1 MRRLTI
7 INTQSMNPLWRI
19 YQFVRFSK
27 VLKNTV
33 IIEISRFIPFLN
45 VKRYIYIHFLKMSI
59 GERTAFAYKVMP
71 DIFHPQLISIGSN
84 TVIGYNTTIL
94 THEVL
99 VDEWRVGK
107 VIIGDYTLIGA
118 NTTILP
124 GITIG
129 NHVKIGAGTVV
140 SKDVPDYS
148 FAFGNPM
155 QIQLD
160 SGGDNEWHKKKIT
173 SFQ

>member
-1 MRRLTI
+1 MEFKSEGKIMRRLTI

-94 THEVL
+94 THEIL
-99 VDEWRVGK
+99 VNEYRYGRVD
-107 VIIGDYTLIGA
+107 IGSHTLIGA
-118 NTTILP
+118 NVTILP
-124 GITIG
+124 G
-129 NHVKIGAGTVV
+129 VKIGHNVIIKAGTIWKPHAN
-140 SKDVPDYS
+140 S
-148 FAFGNPM
+148 
-155 QIQLD
+155 
-160 SGGDNEWHKKKIT
+160 
-173 SFQ
+173 

>member
-94 THEVL
+94 THEIL
-99 VDEWRVGK
+99 VNEYRYGRVD
-107 VIIGDYTLIGA
+107 IGSHTLIGA
-118 NTTILP
+118 NVTILP
-124 GITIG
+124 G
-129 NHVKIGAGTVV
+129 VKIGHNVIIKAGTIV
-140 SKDVPDYS
+140 SKDVPDDTI
-148 FAFGNPM
+148 AFGNSM
-155 QIQLD
+155 QIH
-160 SGGDNEWHKKKIT
+160 NK
-173 SFQ
+173 

>member
-1 MRRLTI
+1 MEFKSEGKIMRRLTI

-59 GERTAFAYKVMP
+59 GERTAFSYKVMP

-94 THEVL
+94 THEIL
-99 VDEWRVGK
+99 VNEYRYGRVD
-107 VIIGDYTLIGA
+107 IGSHTLIGA
-118 NTTILP
+118 NVTILP
-124 GITIG
+124 G
-129 NHVKIGAGTVV
+129 VKIGHNVIIKAGTIV
-140 SKDVPDYS
+140 SKDVPDDTI
-148 FAFGNPM
+148 AF
-155 QIQLD
+155 
-160 SGGDNEWHKKKIT
+160 
-173 SFQ
+173 

>member
-1 MRRLTI
+1 MEFKSEGKIMRRLTI

-94 THEVL
+94 THE
-99 VDEWRVGK
+99 
-107 VIIGDYTLIGA
+107 
-118 NTTILP
+118 
-124 GITIG
+124 ITWG
-129 NHVKIGAGTVV
+129 ENR
-140 SKDVPDYS
+140 S
-148 FAFGNPM
+148 
-155 QIQLD
+155 
-160 SGGDNEWHKKKIT
+160 
-173 SFQ
+173 

>member
-45 VKRYIYIHFLKMSI
+45 VKRYVYIHFLKMSI

-94 THEVL
+94 THEIL
-99 VDEWRVGK
+99 VNEYRYGRVD
-107 VIIGDYTLIGA
+107 IGSHTLIGA
-118 NTTILP
+118 NVTILP
-124 GITIG
+124 G
-129 NHVKIGAGTVV
+129 VKIGHNVMIKACLL
-140 SKDVPDYS
+140 Y
-148 FAFGNPM
+148 
-155 QIQLD
+155 
-160 SGGDNEWHKKKIT
+160 T
-173 SFQ
+173 SPSPRDRQKSRMPSSA

>member
-45 VKRYIYIHFLKMSI
+45 VKRYVYIHFLKMSI

-94 THEVL
+94 THEIL
-99 VDEWRVGK
+99 VNEYRYGRVD
-107 VIIGDYTLIGA
+107 IGSHTLIGA
-118 NTTILP
+118 NVTILP
-124 GITIG
+124 G
-129 NHVKIGAGTVV
+129 VKIGHNVMIKAGTIV
-140 SKDVPDYS
+140 SKDVPNGTI
-148 FAFGNPM
+148 AFGNPM
-155 QIQLD
+155 QIH
-160 SGGDNEWHKKKIT
+160 NK
-173 SFQ
+173 

>member
-1 MRRLTI
+1 MEFKSESKIMRRLTI
-7 INTQSMNPLWRI
+7 IKTLSMNPLWRI

-45 VKRYIYIHFLKMSI
+45 VKRYVYIHFLKMSI

-94 THEVL
+94 THEIL
-99 VDEWRVGK
+99 VNEYRYGRVD
-107 VIIGDYTLIGA
+107 IGSHTLIGA
-118 NTTILP
+118 NVTILP
-124 GITIG
+124 G
-129 NHVKIGAGTVV
+129 VKIGHNVMIKAGTIV
-140 SKDVPDYS
+140 SKDVPNDTI
-148 FAFGNPM
+148 AFGNPM
-155 QIQLD
+155 QIH
-160 SGGDNEWHKKKIT
+160 NK
-173 SFQ
+173 

>member
-94 THEVL
+94 THEIL
-99 VDEWRVGK
+99 VNEYRYGRV
-107 VIIGDYTLIGA
+107 D
-118 NTTILP
+118 ILP
-124 GITIG
+124 G
-129 NHVKIGAGTVV
+129 VKIGHNVIIKAGTIV
-140 SKDVPDYS
+140 SKDVPDDTI
-148 FAFGNPM
+148 AFGNPM
-155 QIQLD
+155 QIH
-160 SGGDNEWHKKKIT
+160 NK
-173 SFQ
+173 

>member
-45 VKRYIYIHFLKMSI
+45 VKRYVYIHFLKMSI

-94 THEVL
+94 THEIL
-99 VDEWRVGK
+99 VNEYRYGRVD
-107 VIIGDYTLIGA
+107 IGSHTLIGA
-118 NTTILP
+118 NVTILP
-124 GITIG
+124 G
-129 NHVKIGAGTVV
+129 VKIGHNVMIKAGTIV
-140 SKDVPDYS
+140 SKDVPNDTI
-148 FAFGNPM
+148 AFGIPM
-155 QIQLD
+155 QIH
-160 SGGDNEWHKKKIT
+160 NI
-173 SFQ
+173 